1 MSENEK
7 NTGAEQAFVHEF
19 ADTTG
24 VADFTFKNVDPPPAG
39 YPSPSP
45 DEYSFLPFAESF
57 EDRKKAFVTHCLNN
71 PACDHIKGYYYE
83 LIRISEGKGPV
94 YESLIDAALTYIDQ
108 RFDCS
113 DFVMLGII
121 RLLYQLAENELVSQ
135 DLLDHARKTILDFK
149 YMPDE
154 PGIDSMCYWTENHVI
169 MFAVNE
175 YLAGQLYP
183 ERVFTNSGMTG
194 HEKMTV
200 ARKRIEKWLELRFQT
215 GFSEWLSHIYY
226 DENVTALINLVDFAK
241 DPQLVRGAEIV
252 LDLLFLDMALNSF
265 HGTFGSSHGR
275 SYAEEKRDGT
285 VESTTDIQKLM
296 FGMGRYAGADNMG
309 AVCLALSDSYRLPRA
324 IQQIVL
330 DTGRDEVE
338 NRQRMGIRLDQAKRW
353 GLSYDDFDSG
363 IHFLSLEAYLHP
375 LTVNLVMR
383 MFDAYRWWDNQF
395 FSPFKPFRGL
405 IRALRSL
412 GLMPALAW
420 LVKKDAC
427 RNTREEVNLY
437 TYRTPDY
444 QLACAQDY
452 RKGYGGDQQHIWQA
466 TLSPK
471 AVCFTT
477 HPGHE
482 ENTSGGYWVGS
493 GTLPRVAQEKSVLV
507 ACYRASKMPGLY
519 MTNKLFFTHAW
530 FPRKEFDEVR
540 EEGGW
545 IFGRKGDGYIALYSR
560 NGYRWQDEGE
570 DKGCEVIA
578 DGRKN
583 IWICQ
588 MGRRAVDDTFDEFIS
603 KVASAPLRF
612 RGLSVVFESPT
623 EGSIRFG
630 WRGAFQVKGKRV
642 SLFDYPRYDNRY
654 VDAPFPPDTVEVGAG
669 GHSVTLNLKR
679 GIRRVSEYCG

>member
-7 NTGAEQAFVHEF
+7 NTGAEESFVHDF
-19 ADTTG
+19 FQTTG
-24 VADFTFKNVDPPPAG
+24 VADFTFKNVDPPPKG
-39 YPSPSP
+39 YPAPTP
-45 DEYSFLPFAESF
+45 DKYSSVPFAESY
-57 EDRKKAFVTHCLNN
+57 EDRKKALVAHCLSN
-71 PACDHIKGYYYE
+71 PACSHIKGYYYE

-94 YESLIDAALTYIDQ
+94 YESLIEGALNYIDQ

-113 DFVMLGII
+113 DFVMLGIV
-121 RLLYQLAENELVSQ
+121 RLLYQLKDSKLVSR
-135 DLLDHARKTILDFK
+135 DLLAHAEKTILDFK

-183 ERVFTNSGMTG
+183 DRIFTNSDMTG
-194 HEKMTV
+194 HEKMTR
-200 ARKRIEKWLELRFQT
+200 ARGRIEKWLELRFQT

-226 DENVTALINLVDFAK
+226 DEDVTALINLVDFANA
-241 DPQLVRGAEIV
+241 PQLVRGAQIV
-252 LDLLFLDMALNSF
+252 LDLLFLDMALNSY
-265 HGTFGSSHGR
+265 HGVFGSSHGR
-275 SYAEEKRDGT
+275 SYAEEKRDGA
-285 VESTTDIQKLM
+285 VESTTDLEKLM

-309 AVCLALSDSYRLPRA
+309 AVSLALSKSYRLPRA
-324 IQQIVL
+324 IREIAL
-330 DTGRDEVE
+330 DYDREEVV
-338 NRQRMGIRLDQAKRW
+338 NRQRMGIRLDQARRW
-353 GLSYDDFDSG
+353 GLSYNDLDSG
-363 IHFLSLEAYLHP
+363 MHFLTFEAYLHP

-395 FSPFKPFRGL
+395 FEPFKPFRGL
-405 IRALRSL
+405 IRVLRSL

-452 RKGYGGDQQHIWQA
+452 RRGYGGDQQHIWQA

-493 GTLPRVAQEKSVLV
+493 GTLPRVAQEKSVLI
-507 ACYRASKMPGLY
+507 ACYKASRMPGLY

-530 FPRKEFDEVR
+530 FPKKEFEEVR

-545 IFGRKGDGYIALYSR
+545 VFGRKGDGYIGLYSK

-570 DKGCEVIA
+570 DAGCEVIA
-578 DGRKN
+578 EGRKN
-583 IWICQ
+583 IWVCQ
-588 MGRRAVDDTFDEFIS
+588 MGRKGVDGTFDEFIAR
-603 KVASAPLRF
+603 VTGAALRF
-612 RGLSVVFESPT
+612 SGLSVVYHSPT
-623 EGSIRFG
+623 EGKLCFG
-630 WRGAFQVKGKRV
+630 WRGAFRV
-642 SLFDYPRYDNRY
+642 GGERMPLSDYPRYANQY
-654 VDAPFPPDTVEVGAG
+654 VDAPFPPERIEVGAG
-669 GHSVTLNLKR
+669 GHSVILDLKR
-679 GIRRVSEYCG
+679 GIRRADEYCE